1 MSLRLKILSVTGS
14 RAEFGLLRP
23 LLTRINNDP
32 DLDMCLIVTGAHLME
47 KYGMTVQEI
56 DLSGLPVAE
65 KIELPITDDTP
76 LTIAQSVGAGVSKFA
91 EVFHKYSP
99 DYLVVV
105 GDRYEIL
112 AAAEAAFLL
121 GIPIAHIHGGE
132 VTEGAMDES
141 IRHAITKI
149 SHVHFTAATQYARRV
164 IQLGE
169 DPERVFIVGP
179 LAIDGLKDVKSI
191 SKEQLESDLGV
202 QFKEKLFVV
211 TYHPVTRRKGAD
223 ADVVHEMIA
232 AIDQFPDTTV
242 IVTGVNAD
250 AGNVAIRRVFQEY
263 AESRAGYVSVHES
276 LGHER
281 YLNLI
286 KIADIV
292 IGNSSSGII
301 EAPLVGTPT
310 VNIGERQKGRLRE
323 PSVIDC
329 NEQMDDIYNGIS
341 QAINSEF
348 RSKIIKRLEKS
359 PSEAIIEQLKSIPR
373 ETLLTKPFFDLD
385 FTCQDLS

>member
-1 MSLRLKILSVTGS
+1 
-14 RAEFGLLRP
+14 
-23 LLTRINNDP
+23 
-32 DLDMCLIVTGAHLME
+32 
-47 KYGMTVQEI
+47 
-56 DLSGLPVAE
+56 
-65 KIELPITDDTP
+65 
-76 LTIAQSVGAGVSKFA
+76 
-91 EVFHKYSP
+91 
-99 DYLVVV
+99 
-105 GDRYEIL
+105 
-112 AAAEAAFLL
+112 
-121 GIPIAHIHGGE
+121 
-132 VTEGAMDES
+132 
-141 IRHAITKI
+141 
-149 SHVHFTAATQYARRV
+149 
-164 IQLGE
+164 
-169 DPERVFIVGP
+169 
-179 LAIDGLKDVKSI
+179 
-191 SKEQLESDLGV
+191 
-202 QFKEKLFVV
+202 
-211 TYHPVTRRKGAD
+211 
-223 ADVVHEMIA
+223 MIA

>member
-1 MSLRLKILSVTGS
+1 MVPRLKLLSVTGS

-23 LLTRINNDP
+23 LLTQINNDP
-32 DLDMCLIVTGAHLME
+32 DLDMCLIVTGAHLL
-47 KYGMTVQEI
+47 KQYGMTVQEI
-56 DLSGLPVAE
+56 ELSGLPIAE
-65 KIELPITDDTP
+65 KVKLPITDDTP
-76 LTIAQSVGAGVSKFA
+76 LAIAKSVGAGVSKLA
-91 EVFHKYSP
+91 EAFHKHSP
-99 DYLVVV
+99 DFLIVV

-149 SHVHFTAATQYARRV
+149 SHVHFTAAAQYTQRV

-169 DPERVFIVGP
+169 DPKRVYTVGP
-179 LAIDGLKDVKSI
+179 LAIDGLKDIKLMSRA
-191 SKEQLESDLGV
+191 QLESDLGI
-202 QFKEKLFVV
+202 QIREKLFVV
-211 TYHPVTRRKGAD
+211 TYHPVTLRKGAD
-223 ADVVHEMIA
+223 ADVVNEMIT
-232 AIDQFPDTTV
+232 AIDRFPDVTV

-250 AGNVAIRRVFQEY
+250 AGNEAIRRVFRNF
-263 AESRAGYVSVHES
+263 AETRAGYVSVHES

-286 KIADIV
+286 KNADIV
-292 IGNSSSGII
+292 IGNSSSGIL

-310 VNIGERQKGRLRE
+310 VNIGNRQKGRLRA

-329 NEQMDDIYNGIS
+329 NEQEDDIYSGIL
-341 QAINSEF
+341 QALNSEF
-348 RSKIIKRLEKS
+348 RSKTIKLPEES
-359 PSEAIIEQLKSIPR
+359 PSEAIIERLKSIPR
-373 ETLLTKPFFDLD
+373 ETLLMKPFFDLD
-385 FTCQDLS
+385 FPCQDHS